1 MRDNFTKD
9 ELIRYVENT
18 LSELKLVCLDLDDD
32 DYDELLE
39 KVNVEDHP
47 HLMVNNILVDFLY
60 NHYSDIL
67 SLNFDN
73 FIINADEESDSELI
87 FDIQSDDLRYH
98 IKLKINPILH
108 VYTSVF
114 ISDRPVNYI
123 TFTSLCLFRVLR
135 MGDYNPKILNCE
147 CPKYRFVDEADYM
160 VSEPSIH
167 AHSSLN

>member
-1 MRDNFTKD
+1 MNDKFTKD
-9 ELIRYVENT
+9 ELIQYVKNT
-18 LSELKLVCLDLDDD
+18 LSELKLVCLDFDDD

-39 KVNVEDHP
+39 KVNAEDQTR
-47 HLMVNNILVDFLY
+47 LIVNNMLVDFLY

-73 FIINADEESDSELI
+73 FIINADEESDSELV

-114 ISDRPVNYI
+114 ISDRPANYV
-123 TFTSLCLFRVLR
+123 TFTSLCLFRVLK
-135 MGDYNPKILNCE
+135 MGDHIPKILNCD
-147 CPKYRFVDEADYM
+147 CPKYRFVDEEDYI
-160 VSEPSIH
+160 VSDSSIY

>member
-1 MRDNFTKD
+1 MNDKFTKD

-18 LSELKLVCLDLDDD
+18 LSELKLVCLDFDDD

-39 KVNVEDHP
+39 SVNADSHP
-47 HLMVNNILVDFLY
+47 RLMINNILVDFLH
-60 NHYSDIL
+60 NRYSDIL

-73 FIINADEESDSELI
+73 FIINTDKESDSELI
-87 FDIQSDDLRYH
+87 FDIQSDDLKYH

-114 ISDRPVNYI
+114 ISDRLTNYI

-135 MGDYNPKILNCE
+135 MGDHNTKILNCE
-147 CPKYRFVDEADYM
+147 SPKYRFVDESDYM
-160 VSEPSIH
+160 VSDSSIH

>member
-1 MRDNFTKD
+1 MIDNFTKD
-9 ELIRYVENT
+9 ELIRYVEDT
-18 LSELKLVCLDLDDD
+18 LSELKLVCLDFDD

-39 KVNVEDHP
+39 KVNTVDHP

-87 FDIQSDDLRYH
+87 FDIQSDDLKYH

-108 VYTSVF
+108 VYTPSVF

-160 VSEPSIH
+160 VSDSSID